1 MTLYSLV
8 LFVHVTAVLALSA
21 TLSFEAL
28 SLFRLRHAS
37 SLSEIQRWMDPV
49 PGLRWIAIS
58 SMVFILV
65 SGIYLARQMSALGMA
80 WPKVTIAALLLIG
93 PFGALR
99 SEEHTSELQS
109 HSDLVCRLLLEKKK

>member
-1 MTLYSLV
+1 MTLYSFV

-28 SLFRLRHAS
+28 SLFHLRHAS

-58 SMVFILV
+58 SMVLLLV
-65 SGIYLARQMSALGMA
+65 SGIYLAATDLSIGHGMA
-80 WPKVTIAALLLIG
+80 QSDDRSSSAYCAVWRINWQAPACHPAG
-93 PFGALR
+93 LR
-99 SEEHTSELQS
+99 RRQN
-109 HSDLVCRLLLEKKK
+109 D